1 MNIEDAL
8 RFLVIVAD
16 KYATYLE
23 DFVHLED
30 CKDEVE
36 EIDTAL
42 AFTITSKIRKDSI
55 V

>member
-1 MNIEDAL
+1 MNLEDAL

-23 DFVHLED
+23 DFGLED

-36 EIDTAL
+36 EIDIAL
-42 AFTITSKIRKDSI
+42 LKIQKLIDAFKN
-55 V
+55 